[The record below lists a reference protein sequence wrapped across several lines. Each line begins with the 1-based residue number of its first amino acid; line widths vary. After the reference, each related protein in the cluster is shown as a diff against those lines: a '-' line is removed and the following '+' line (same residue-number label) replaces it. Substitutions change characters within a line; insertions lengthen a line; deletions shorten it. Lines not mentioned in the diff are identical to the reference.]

1 MIKIGLLMEK
11 VNSISL
17 FLKMLRTLII
27 SCSDLFEGCQAVSDL
42 TLSAN
47 QLEAV
52 PASALEALKASLST
66 LDLGENLIADLPH
79 GWLQGFGRLY
89 GLRLAENKSGH

>member
-1 MIKIGLLMEK
+1 MQYMI
-11 VNSISL
+11 
-17 FLKMLRTLII
+17 FFP
-27 SCSDLFEGCQAVSDL
+27 CSELFEGCQTVTDL

-52 PASALEALKASLST
+52 PASALEPLKASLST
-66 LDLGENLIADLPH
+66 LDLGENLILDLPH

-89 GLRLAENKSGH
+89 GLRLAENRSDH